1 MFHDFVNHTFEL
13 RYSLGIDRNKEI
25 VYCRKD
31 QLDWA
36 WIVEYQNRAARLEFI
51 PASNRSYPTLLPDT
65 TLYRSN
71 VSEINLKSW

>member
-36 WIVEYQNRAARLEFI
+36 WIVEY
-51 PASNRSYPTLLPDT
+51 
-65 TLYRSN
+65 
-71 VSEINLKSW
+71 